1 MIMDATH
8 CIRFSVNLSPLLWE
22 AMYENIMECLFWFLN
37 HIDWIVASRK
47 QFKCNCIYST
57 FVKRKKSKV
66 PKRFHMKLATVI
78 ASLCHKGSSVQY
90 CDKNCLG
97 FVKIGACEW
106 NTSPFSFLVFPIPIT
121 EIKIQKTK
129 AHCIT
134 WQNHFFT
141 VHSQGAVFM
150 ERNGNVIGH
159 IPWHMSRSLTTHLNS
174 SISFIRGHMRRVLK
188 WELSK
193 NQS

>member
-57 FVKRKKSKV
+57 FVKKSKV
-66 PKRFHMKLATVI
+66 PKGFHMKLATVM
-78 ASLCHKGSSVQY
+78 ASLCHKGSSVLY

-134 WQNHFFT
+134 WQNHFF
-141 VHSQGAVFM
+141 HSAQPG
-150 ERNGNVIGH
+150 
-159 IPWHMSRSLTTHLNS
+159 SRIH
-174 SISFIRGHMRRVLK
+174 GKK
-188 WELSK
+188 WECQWTYTLTYEPVPHHTFK
-193 NQS
+193 QQYFFYTWPY